1 MTIEETTRAA
11 AGSGPD
17 DPIGRQMIIGGQ
29 AVDAAEGRTFEI
41 TNPATGRVIATAP
54 LGGREDVDRAVAA
67 ARKAFDD
74 PRGWASWSAT
84 KRGRALAK
92 LAAIVREHIDE
103 LADLET
109 RNGGKPISGAKGEIL
124 GASFVFDYYAGAAN

>member
-11 AGSGPD
+11 AGSGPG
-17 DPIGRQMIIGGQ
+17 DPVGRQMMIGGP
-29 AVDAAEGRTFEI
+29 AVGAAEGRTFEI
-41 TNPATGRVIATAP
+41 PNPATGRVIATAP
-54 LGGREDVDRAVAA
+54 LGGREAVDRAVAG

-92 LAAIVREHIDE
+92 PAAIVREHIND

-109 RNGGKPISGAKGEIL
+109 RNGGKPARGAKGQIL
-124 GASFVFDYYAGAAN
+124 CAAVVFEYS